1 MKIKMTKKMYQQ
13 PTIEVEIL
21 AVEQGFSLSSGF
33 EVPDGDNNGD
43 EGWV

>member
-1 MKIKMTKKMYQQ
+1 MIMMTKKIYQQ

-33 EVPDGDNNGD
+33 EVPDGENNGD
-43 EGWV
+43 EDWV